1 MTDQALLA
9 RLDTLESRV
18 AIERLINSYA
28 QGFDSRDPALVRS
41 LWFEDSK
48 LLMGAFGEYE
58 GLEAIVQAADGFWG
72 QIRHMHHWMANPII
86 DVDGDKA
93 TSRAALDCFVID
105 NDDGPTQIGGL
116 YTDTF
121 ERRNGRWGIV
131 VRRFELHYQTPL
143 SGWESKQGTD
153 S

>member
-1 MTDQALLA
+1 
-9 RLDTLESRV
+9 
-18 AIERLINSYA
+18 
-28 QGFDSRDPALVRS
+28 
-41 LWFEDSK
+41 
-48 LLMGAFGEYE
+48 
-58 GLEAIVQAADGFWG
+58 
-72 QIRHMHHWMANPII
+72 MHHWMANVII

-105 NDDGPTQIGGL
+105 NEDGPTQIGGL

-131 VRRFELHYQTPL
+131 VRQFELHYQTPL
-143 SGWESKQGTD
+143 TGWSSKQGSD